1 MIARPLDYLFVKTI
15 DSFKTEVRGLYDKRA
30 LMPCLM
36 LLYSFIDILSWLR
49 YEKTI
54 KEVGE
59 RYIKFTE
66 SYLLPNSRLK
76 CTPEDIYSARCG
88 ILHQYSSESD
98 RVKAGS
104 AKRIHYIAHDKEK
117 NDEKKR
123 TVIRDDPNIITI
135 QIEDLIHAFEKSIE
149 KLKKDLTTN
158 VMLELEVVERSRS
171 WLVQFDN

>member
-49 YEKTI
+49 YENKY
-54 KEVGE
+54 KEVGK
-59 RYIKFTE
+59 RYIKFVK

-104 AKRIHYIAHDKEK
+104 AKKIYYITYEKEK
-117 NDEKKR
+117 SKEKKHA
-123 TVIRDDPNIITI
+123 IIPDDQNIII
-135 QIEDLIHAFEKSIE
+135 IHIEDIIHAFEKSIE

-171 WLVQFDN
+171 WLIQSDN

>member
-15 DSFKTEVRGLYDKRA
+15 DSFKTEVRVLYDKRA

-49 YEKTI
+49 YEKKI
-54 KEVGE
+54 KEVGK

-104 AKRIHYIAHDKEK
+104 AKRIHYIAHEEEK
-117 NDEKKR
+117 P
-123 TVIRDDPNIITI
+123 TIIPDDPNIIII

-171 WLVQFDN
+171 WLIQSDN